1 MRRLFWMFA
10 LLFLVAC
17 GSAIQ
22 SGTGNTSVGNAQAG
36 TVTPTTATGSASP
49 PPTNTPVPPTTTPVT
64 PTAIPSVSPSPTA
77 VQCAW
82 QWAQR
87 YQPEVQAKLE
97 TALRDAGVPG
107 ATATVEDLG
116 ETCAGQFHKMYT
128 RYVMV
133 VTVAD
138 LTDAARLDALTA
150 KATGVVRSFSQS
162 RSDRISIVFAS
173 GGKRE
178 IRDIQKG

>member
-1 MRRLFWMFA
+1 M
-10 LLFLVAC
+10 
-17 GSAIQ
+17 
-22 SGTGNTSVGNAQAG
+22 
-36 TVTPTTATGSASP
+36 P
-49 PPTNTPVPPTTTPVT
+49 PIATPVT
-64 PTAIPSVSPSPTA
+64 PTTIPSPSLSPTA
-77 VQCAW
+77 EQCAW

-107 ATATVEDLG
+107 ATATVEELG
-116 ETCAGQFHKMYT
+116 ETCAGQFHKMHI
-128 RYVMV
+128 RYVML

-138 LTDAARLDALTA
+138 LTDTARLDALTE

-162 RSDRISIVFAS
+162 RSDRISILFES